1 MKLFGR
7 GSSEPRIVKIAG
19 TNRTFEAAGKDSI
32 LNEALAAGIPYP
44 HSCTVGTCG
53 TCKSKLLHGRVREIV
68 DSAVALTAEEL
79 RDGYILT
86 CQSIARTPLELEVA
100 GLADMPDHPLVH
112 AEGSIVRQ
120 RNLTHDIIEVTID
133 LDNAIEYTAGQY
145 AELRVAGVNGPRSY
159 SFADVP
165 SDDGNHITFCVR
177 LVPDGE
183 FTEWLFSAPREG
195 AAVTVTGPFGDLWLR
210 PRQSPILCV
219 AGGSGLAP
227 IKAILKEAVIQ
238 GCDRDTVLVFGARTQ
253 QDLYSL
259 EEIEQIGEAWKAGFE
274 FHPILSMEPTES
286 GWPGARGLVTSVLD
300 TLPADFVHSCD
311 VYTCGPPA
319 MIDALE
325 SELRNTRTDIDLKHF
340 YADRFLTR
348 VPGAAQVL

>member
-1 MKLFGR
+1 
-7 GSSEPRIVKIAG
+7 
-19 TNRTFEAAGKDSI
+19 
-32 LNEALAAGIPYP
+32 
-44 HSCTVGTCG
+44 
-53 TCKSKLLHGRVREIV
+53 VREIV

-100 GLADMPDHPLVH
+100 GLTDMPEHPLIH
-112 AEGSIVRQ
+112 AEGSIIRQ
-120 RNLTHDIIEVTID
+120 TTLTHDIVEILVE
-133 LDNAIEYTAGQY
+133 LDTPLEYTAGQH
-145 AELRVAGVNGPRSY
+145 AELRIEGINGPRSY
-159 SFADVP
+159 SFADAP
-165 SDDGNHITFCVR
+165 SADSKHVTFCVR

-183 FTEWLFSAPREG
+183 FTEWLFSESRAG
-195 AAVTVTGPFGDLWLR
+195 ASVTVNGPFGDLWLR
-210 PRQSPILCV
+210 PRPAPILCV

-227 IKAILKEAVIQ
+227 IKAILKDAVSQ

-253 QDLYSL
+253 QDLYSI
-259 EEIEQIGEAWKAGFE
+259 EEIDQIAADWKAGFE

-286 GWPGARGLVTSVLD
+286 DWSGRRGLVTGALED
-300 TLPADFVHSCD
+300 LPPDFVHTCD

-325 SELRNTRTDIDLKHF
+325 NELRNTRTDIDLKHF

-348 VPGAAQVL
+348 VPGAAQTI